1 MEYLN
6 GGDLMFHIQASGRFT
21 EQRAKF
27 YAAEISLGLKFL
39 HDKGKN
45 RLSPSSLSSCH
56 EKATETLCI
65 GRIQTR
71 LEVVF
76 VSEFSA

>member
-27 YAAEISLGLKFL
+27 YAAEISLGLQFL
-39 HDKGKN
+39 HSKGI
-45 RLSPSSLSSCH
+45 
-56 EKATETLCI
+56 T
-65 GRIQTR
+65 
-71 LEVVF
+71 
-76 VSEFSA
+76 